1 MKKVGIFMYRMYR
14 ILDFSD
20 LRDEVFGY
28 LSEFAASIGE
38 PYVERYL
45 TETDIESG
53 ITEAIRAVIQGH
65 EYHEQVDYFDDCES
79 VFLTVKT
86 SRDDFSTIETDEDG
100 IMSIGVQLDFRVV
113 DEDIEDVD
121 CDARYNFKVLIKGV
135 K

>member
-1 MKKVGIFMYRMYR
+1 MYRMYR
-14 ILDFSD
+14 IYDFSD
-20 LRDEVFGY
+20 LKDEVFGY

-65 EYHEQVDYFDDCES
+65 EYHEQVDYFDNCES

-100 IMSIGVQLDFRVV
+100 TMSIGVQLNFRVV

>member
-1 MKKVGIFMYRMYR
+1 MYRMYR

-28 LSEFAASIGE
+28 LSEFAASVGE

-53 ITEAIRAVIQGH
+53 IAEAIRAVIQGH
-65 EYHEQVDYFDDCES
+65 EYHEQIDYFDDCES

-100 IMSIGVQLDFRVV
+100 IMNIGVQLDFKVV

-121 CDARYNFKVLIKGV
+121 CDARYSFKVLIKGV

>member
-1 MKKVGIFMYRMYR
+1 MYRMYR
-14 ILDFSD
+14 IYDFSD
-20 LRDEVFGY
+20 LKDEVFGY

-53 ITEAIRAVIQGH
+53 IMEAIRAVIQGH

>member
-20 LRDEVFGY
+20 LRDDVFGY
-28 LSEFAASIGE
+28 LSEFATSVGE

-53 ITEAIRAVIQGH
+53 IAEAIRAVIQGH
-65 EYHEQVDYFDDCES
+65 EYHEQIDYFDDCES

-100 IMSIGVQLDFRVV
+100 TMSIGVQLDFKVV

>member
-1 MKKVGIFMYRMYR
+1 MYRMYR
-14 ILDFSD
+14 IYDFSD
-20 LRDEVFGY
+20 LKDEVFGY

-65 EYHEQVDYFDDCES
+65 EYTEQIDYFDDCES
-79 VFLTVKT
+79 VLLTVKT
-86 SRDDFSTIETDEDG
+86 ARNDFSSIETDEDG
-100 IMSIGVQLDFRVV
+100 TMSIGVQLDFRVV

>member
-1 MKKVGIFMYRMYR
+1 MYRMYR
-14 ILDFSD
+14 IYDFSD
-20 LRDEVFGY
+20 LKDEVFGY

-53 ITEAIRAVIQGH
+53 ITEAIRAVIQCH

-121 CDARYNFKVLIKGV
+121 CNARYNFRVLIKGV

>member
-1 MKKVGIFMYRMYR
+1 MYRMYR
-14 ILDFSD
+14 IYDFSD
-20 LRDEVFGY
+20 LKDEVFGY

-86 SRDDFSTIETDEDG
+86 SRDDFSTIETDEDS

>member
-14 ILDFSD
+14 IYDFSD
-20 LRDEVFGY
+20 LKDEVFGY

-65 EYHEQVDYFDDCES
+65 EYHEQVDYFDNCES

-100 IMSIGVQLDFRVV
+100 TMSIGVQLDFRVV

>member
-1 MKKVGIFMYRMYR
+1 MYRMYR
-14 ILDFSD
+14 ILDFGD

-28 LSEFAASIGE
+28 LSEFTASVGE

-45 TETDIESG
+45 IETDIESG

-65 EYHEQVDYFDDCES
+65 EYNEQVDYFDDCES

-86 SRDDFSTIETDEDG
+86 SRDDFSTIEADEDG
-100 IMSIGVQLDFRVV
+100 TMSIGVQLDFRVV

>member
-1 MKKVGIFMYRMYR
+1 MYRMYR
-14 ILDFSD
+14 IYDFND

-28 LSEFAASIGE
+28 LSEFAASVGE

-45 TETDIESG
+45 IETDIESG

-65 EYHEQVDYFDDCES
+65 EHHEQVDYFDDCES

-100 IMSIGVQLDFRVV
+100 TMSIGVQLDFRVV
-113 DEDIEDVD
+113 DEDVEDVD

>member
-1 MKKVGIFMYRMYR
+1 MYRMYR
-14 ILDFSD
+14 IYDFSD
-20 LRDEVFGY
+20 LKDEVFGY

-65 EYHEQVDYFDDCES
+65 EYHEQVDYFDNCES

>member
-20 LRDEVFGY
+20 LKDEVFGY
-28 LSEFAASIGE
+28 LSEFAASVGE

-65 EYHEQVDYFDDCES
+65 EYHEQVDYFDNCES

-100 IMSIGVQLDFRVV
+100 TMSIGVQLDFRVV

>member
-1 MKKVGIFMYRMYR
+1 MYRMYR
-14 ILDFSD
+14 IYDFSD
-20 LRDEVFGY
+20 LKDEVFGY

-100 IMSIGVQLDFRVV
+100 TMSIRVQLDFRVV

>member
-1 MKKVGIFMYRMYR
+1 MYRMYR
-14 ILDFSD
+14 IYDFSD
-20 LRDEVFGY
+20 LKDEVFGY

-65 EYHEQVDYFDDCES
+65 EYHEQVDYFDNCES

-86 SRDDFSTIETDEDG
+86 SRDDFSTIETDGDG
-100 IMSIGVQLDFRVV
+100 TMSIGVQLDFRVV

>member
-14 ILDFSD
+14 IYDFSD
-20 LRDEVFGY
+20 LKDEVFGY
-28 LSEFAASIGE
+28 LSEFAASIG
-38 PYVERYL
+38 
-45 TETDIESG
+45 
-53 ITEAIRAVIQGH
+53 
-65 EYHEQVDYFDDCES
+65 
-79 VFLTVKT
+79 T

-100 IMSIGVQLDFRVV
+100 TMSIGVQLDFRVV

>member
-1 MKKVGIFMYRMYR
+1 MYR
-14 ILDFSD
+14 IYDFSD
-20 LRDEVFGY
+20 LKDEVFGY

>member
-1 MKKVGIFMYRMYR
+1 MYRMYR
-14 ILDFSD
+14 IYDFSD
-20 LRDEVFGY
+20 LKDEVFGY

-65 EYHEQVDYFDDCES
+65 EHHEQVDYFDDCES

-86 SRDDFSTIETDEDG
+86 SRDGFSTIEADEDG
-100 IMSIGVQLDFRVV
+100 TMSIGVQLDFRVV

-121 CDARYNFKVLIKGV
+121 CDARYNFRVLIKGV

>member
-1 MKKVGIFMYRMYR
+1 MYRMYR

-28 LSEFAASIGE
+28 LSEFAASVGE
-38 PYVERYL
+38 PYVEGYL
-45 TETDIESG
+45 IGTDIESG

-100 IMSIGVQLDFRVV
+100 TMSIGVQLDFRVV

-121 CDARYNFKVLIKGV
+121 CDARYNFRVLIKGV

>member
-14 ILDFSD
+14 IYDFSD
-20 LRDEVFGY
+20 LKDEVFGY
-28 LSEFAASIGE
+28 LSEFAASVGE

-65 EYHEQVDYFDDCES
+65 EHNEQIDYFDDCES
-79 VFLTVKT
+79 VHLTVET
-86 SRDDFSTIETDEDG
+86 SRDDFSAIETDEDG
-100 IMSIGVQLDFRVV
+100 TMSIGVRLDFRVV
-113 DEDIEDVD
+113 DEDIEDID
-121 CDARYNFKVLIKGV
+121 CSASYDFRVLIKGV

>member
-1 MKKVGIFMYRMYR
+1 MYRMYR
-14 ILDFSD
+14 IYDFSD
-20 LRDEVFGY
+20 LKDEVFSY

-65 EYHEQVDYFDDCES
+65 EHHEQVDYFDDCES
-79 VFLTVKT
+79 VHLTVET
-86 SRDDFSTIETDEDG
+86 SRNDFSTIEADEDG
-100 IMSIGVQLDFRVV
+100 KMSIGVRLDFRVV

-121 CDARYNFKVLIKGV
+121 CNARYNFRVLIKGV

>member
-1 MKKVGIFMYRMYR
+1 MYRMYR

-20 LRDEVFGY
+20 LKDEVFGY
-28 LSEFAASIGE
+28 LSEFAASVGE